1 MNNKHFNLYIVYII
15 HAVKYAYIIHLV
27 HSSSVP
33 KFDTTNSENHISEQ
47 DPNVLTLMVSH
58 YDCAKQNNLRQFSL
72 LNVEPCKKAPSDIQH
87 TKTQATVY
95 VRAKAKRI
103 KVFKC
108 EAYTKTEK
116 VWCSQTFTSSRRYD
130 RLQ

>member
-33 KFDTTNSENHISEQ
+33 KVDTTNSANHISEQ
-47 DPNVLTLMVSH
+47 DPNILTLMVSH

-72 LNVEPCKKAPSDIQH
+72 LNVEPCKQATSDIQQ
-87 TKTQATVY
+87 KLKQQY
-95 VRAKAKRI
+95 MSEQKPKELKPSNAKHK
-103 KVFKC
+103 
-108 EAYTKTEK
+108 
-116 VWCSQTFTSSRRYD
+116 
-130 RLQ
+130 